1 MIKTVI
7 LTYIFFEELKTQL
20 SYIFLAL
27 LREGD
32 FPEEMKFAKVS
43 PILKEGNNLSTENY
57 RPISVLLVLSKVLEK
72 TMCNRVYNYFV
83 ENKLL
88 FPK

>member
-1 MIKTVI
+1 
-7 LTYIFFEELKTQL
+7 
-20 SYIFLAL
+20 
-27 LREGD
+27 
-32 FPEEMKFAKVS
+32 MKFAKVS